1 MPRSLSALAV
11 IVGTAIAAVAV
22 LRQPE
27 PSHVNEPVKSINQA
41 DLGTSTM
48 PPGNNDSGREVVKK

>member
-11 IVGTAIAAVAV
+11 IVDSAIALMAA

-27 PSHVNEPVKSINQA
+27 PSHVNERVKSINQA
-41 DLGTSTM
+41 DLGASTM
-48 PPGNNDSGREVVKK
+48 LPGNKDSGRELVKK

>member
-27 PSHVNEPVKSINQA
+27 PSPVNERVKSINQA
-41 DLGTSTM
+41 DLGASTM
-48 PPGNNDSGREVVKK
+48 PPGNNDSGHGKNK

>member
-11 IVGTAIAAVAV
+11 IVGTAIALMAA

-27 PSHVNEPVKSINQA
+27 PSPVNERVKSINPVELVA
-41 DLGTSTM
+41 STM
-48 PPGNNDSGREVVKK
+48 PPGNNDSGHELIKK